1 MKFSSSTLL
10 LPISKIKLIFSI
22 LWPFSWSIISTTCL
36 VTLALCLSPFSSGGS
51 KKVLPIRSLGTNVGI
66 GLDPDGFSS
75 SLDLMKTVGAFCS
88 GEEPSGS
95 PSGDP
100 EEILSS
106 EGSEDAE
113 PPLHLVQAYGWE

>member
-1 MKFSSSTLL
+1 M
-10 LPISKIKLIFSI
+10 
-22 LWPFSWSIISTTCL
+22 
-36 VTLALCLSPFSSGGS
+36 
-51 KKVLPIRSLGTNVGI
+51 RSLVSNVGI
-66 GLDPDGFSS
+66 GLDLDGLSS
-75 SLDLMKTVGAFCS
+75 SLAQMKTEGAFCS

-113 PPLHLVQAYGWE
+113 TYHMGVEDFLGLTALQ

>member
-1 MKFSSSTLL
+1 M
-10 LPISKIKLIFSI
+10 
-22 LWPFSWSIISTTCL
+22 
-36 VTLALCLSPFSSGGS
+36 
-51 KKVLPIRSLGTNVGI
+51 RSLGSNVGI

-88 GEEPSGS
+88 SKESSGA

-100 EEILSS
+100 EENLSS

-113 PPLHLVQAYGWE
+113 TSPPCGASLWLGVEDFLGLTTLL